1 DHRLLNWL
9 AEFTAR
15 PLNQFA
21 QDQGGNL
28 LRRKSLIAKG
38 HGFLHSHPALDAAHG
53 ALWIE
58 DLLVARRLSYQK
70 FPGWREPHAGGEHFC
85 SAPEDPHT
93 IANIRRDLRV
103 CGSQIDAY
111 DERSEER
118 RVGKE
123 CRSRWWP
130 YE

>member
-1 DHRLLNWL
+1 RAPPAIYTL
-9 AEFTAR
+9 
-15 PLNQFA
+15 
-21 QDQGGNL
+21 
-28 LRRKSLIAKG
+28 SLHDALPIC
-38 HGFLHSHPALDAAHG
+38 FLHSHPALDAAHG

-58 DLLVARRLSYQK
+58 DLLVARRLPYQK

-111 DERSEER
+111 DEVNHRFPAR
-118 RVGKE
+118 RLAVP
-123 CRSRWWP
+123 RNMATRAAASLH
-130 YE
+130 